1 VKRLFKTVCVG
12 SLLVMGAAHADV
24 GREEE
29 LDEAVRQ
36 FAAKVEAV
44 WQECLRSPE
53 VRTTNDSDSCLFEMV
68 RAANEKVETKYQEKM
83 SKARQMTEHPD
94 RYSSYEQ
101 VPILL
106 KASQSQWKGYVKSDC
121 DGIYEESV
129 AGTARSGYALM
140 CQYKHALQRLR
151 ALDGWY

>member
-1 VKRLFKTVCVG
+1 
-12 SLLVMGAAHADV
+12 
-24 GREEE
+24 
-29 LDEAVRQ
+29 
-36 FAAKVEAV
+36 
-44 WQECLRSPE
+44 
-53 VRTTNDSDSCLFEMV
+53 MV